1 MILLICT
8 YLWSFIKI
16 TLNQIFFAL
25 KRISKSFHV
34 CKVASAEKLSI
45 PLNCTIFGQTKL
57 LHNLQEY
64 LEFQFT
70 FRSLIFL

>member
-1 MILLICT
+1 M
-8 YLWSFIKI
+8 
-16 TLNQIFFAL
+16 
-25 KRISKSFHV
+25 
-34 CKVASAEKLSI
+34 ASAEKLSI